1 MAWDMRSLQKLQRD
15 TGFKADFLE
24 KTYHITRILA
34 AVSGADGLRDCLAL
48 KGGTALNFIFLDV
61 PRLSI
66 DLDFNFVGALEKED
80 MLAQRPDVVK
90 RLRELAMSMGYQFI
104 KKPSSYIMDRFLL
117 RYSRLNGLP
126 DSVRIEINFLERV
139 PFLRIER
146 ESFHD
151 LFDSKR
157 FEVNTYAVEEIAAM
171 KTKAMVERL
180 YARDIF
186 DVHQMAKLRL
196 ENVTLRKLMILYM
209 LMAGKSPEI
218 DALVSRVQK
227 YDDGDILTAM
237 RPFLREGEEERLN
250 PGKIKA
256 EVARFYRNVFVLE
269 DDDKRFL
276 KAIESGKLD
285 LKLLFAGKNF
295 DPRASKHPALLRAL
309 DNKAKRGRN
318 NGD

>member
-1 MAWDMRSLQKLQRD
+1 MVWDVRSLQKLQRD

-24 KTYHITRILA
+24 KTYHITRILS
-34 AVSGADGLRDCLAL
+34 AVSGVDGLKDCLAL
-48 KGGTALNFIFLDV
+48 KGGTTLNFIFLDV

-66 DLDFNFVGALEKED
+66 DVDFNFIGALEKQG

-90 RLRELAMSMGYQFI
+90 RLGELAMSMGYRFI

-126 DSVRIEINFLERV
+126 DSIRLEINFLDRVSFLGVERK
-139 PFLRIER
+139 
-146 ESFHD
+146 SFHD
-151 LFDSKR
+151 MFDGKP

-171 KTKAMVERL
+171 KTKAMIERL

-186 DVHQMAKLRL
+186 DVHQIAKIRL
-196 ENVTLRKLMILYM
+196 ENIFLRKLMILYM

-218 DALVSRVQK
+218 DMLVSRVLK
-227 YDDGDILTAM
+227 YDDNDFLTAM
-237 RPFLREGEEERLN
+237 RPFLREGEEEKLN
-250 PGKIKA
+250 PGKTKA
-256 EVARFYRNVFVLE
+256 EVARFYRNVFVLG

-276 KAIESGKLD
+276 KAIESGKFD
-285 LKLLFAGKNF
+285 LKLLFVDKKF

-309 DNKAKRGRN
+309 EMKGKRGTER
-318 NGD
+318 